1 MSPCHQCYAATVDRQ
16 MRMVAILTSSS
27 NIALIG
33 IWMARHPGFVVS
45 VGYHGFI
52 GLVQP
57 RQRWGFF
64 QSVCPVYGGLLRVFL
79 CLKDKILFESTS
91 GPSFAGMVLVDI
103 SWYSNK
109 LPTNHWPPVTWKISK
124 CHDLKA
130 DFHLPAGFTAFSLW
144 NTVSHLAWGQ
154 YLKQPEEANGKEIF
168 RQAQFFQRLLE
179 FGAASFSVFFLC
191 ENLCITSITNPIH
204 AVCFQCWRVIKHTKA
219 RWSRWQRAKK
229 AITRSSI
236 TRTPR

>member
-1 MSPCHQCYAATVDRQ
+1 MWSFWFDCTFPWYLASCVEQRTMSPCHQCYAATVDRQ

-179 FGAASFSVFFLC
+179 FGAASFSVFFPVWKPLHH
-191 ENLCITSITNPIH
+191 EHHESNPRCLLSMLEGH
-204 AVCFQCWRVIKHTKA
+204 KA
-219 RWSRWQRAKK
+219 Y
-229 AITRSSI
+229 
-236 TRTPR
+236 

>member
-1 MSPCHQCYAATVDRQ
+1 MSPVLCSNCWPANEDGSNTYIVVKYCPNRDLNGSAPWIRSFCWVWWFHWPGSAAPK
-16 MRMVAILTSSS
+16 MR
-27 NIALIG
+27 
-33 IWMARHPGFVVS
+33 
-45 VGYHGFI
+45 
-52 GLVQP
+52 
-57 RQRWGFF
+57 GFF

-91 GPSFAGMVLVDI
+91 CPSFAGMVLVDI

-179 FGAASFSVFFLC
+179 FGAASFSVFFPVWKPLHH
-191 ENLCITSITNPIH
+191 EHHESNPRCLLSMLEGH
-204 AVCFQCWRVIKHTKA
+204 KA
-219 RWSRWQRAKK
+219 Y
-229 AITRSSI
+229 
-236 TRTPR
+236 